1 MSRVSRGPALAPLRE
16 TPFRW
21 YFAARAV
28 NLAGSTMASV
38 GLAFAVLEVSDS
50 PTALGTV
57 LAAFSTPMVL
67 FLLAGG
73 VVADRIGPTRTIQAG
88 NLASGVSQLASAALL
103 LTGSAELWHLAA
115 LAAVNGTAAALC
127 LPALASVLPRLVPRE
142 QLQQANVLVSMTR
155 SALTVVGPS
164 LAALLVV
171 TAGPGWALAA
181 DGTTYLLSAALMS
194 RVRLPRPAHDG
205 AGAGVLHELREGWR
219 FVRATSWFVVV
230 VLAFC
235 LIVALHQGGMYTLGP
250 VLATRTDIGAE
261 GWGLILSAEALGLVL
276 TGLVLLRVRLERP
289 LLLGML
295 GTAAYGAPLVALG
308 LRPELVTVLLC
319 AFVAGAAIEVFGLGW
334 NLAMQEQVPPAMLS
348 RAYSFDALGSF
359 LAIPLGQLAAGPLAA
374 AFGLRPVVLAAGLG
388 IAVVALLTLLSP
400 AVRRLPRAPAHPGP
414 GGTGVG
420 GPVAAAGGT
429 A

>member
-1 MSRVSRGPALAPLRE
+1 MSRGPALAPLRE
-16 TPFRW
+16 RSFRW
-21 YFAARAV
+21 YFASRAV
-28 NLAGSTMASV
+28 NLVGSTMASV
-38 GLAFAVLEVSDS
+38 ALAFAVLEVSDS

-88 NLASGVSQLASAALL
+88 NVAAGLSQLTSATLL
-103 LTGSAELWHLAA
+103 LTGTAELWHLAA
-115 LAAVNGTAAALC
+115 LAAVNGTAAAMT
-127 LPALASVLPRLVPRE
+127 LPALASVLPSLVPRE

-155 SALTVVGPS
+155 SGFTVVGPS

-171 TAGPGWALAA
+171 TVGPGWALAV
-181 DGTTYLLSAALMS
+181 DGTTYLLSALLLTQ
-194 RVRLPRPAHDG
+194 VRLPRPQRDLDAPG
-205 AGAGVLHELREGWR
+205 GPAGALRELREGWR
-219 FVRATSWFVVV
+219 FVRATPWFCVV

-235 LIVALHQGGMYTLGP
+235 VIVALHQGGMYTLGP
-250 VLATRTDIGAE
+250 VLAKDTEAIGEE
-261 GWGLILSAEALGLVL
+261 GWGLVLSAEALGLVL

-295 GTAAYGAPLVALG
+295 GTAVYGAPLVAMG
-308 LRPELVTVLLC
+308 LDPALATVLLC
-319 AFVAGAAIEVFGLGW
+319 AFAAGAAIEVFGLGW
-334 NLAMQEQVPPAMLS
+334 NLAMQEQVPAAMLS

-374 AFGLRPVVLAAGLG
+374 AFGLRPVMLAAGVG
-388 IAVVALLTLLSP
+388 IAVVALATLLAPS
-400 AVRRLPRAPAHPGP
+400 VRRLPRAPSTPAPP
-414 GGTGVG
+414 
-420 GPVAAAGGT
+420 GPVAETAGT